1 MQPDMTNPLIWF
13 DSHCH
18 FDFAEFDEVRED
30 LVPQLVSN
38 QCGGL
43 VVPGVNTDNWDKLF
57 ELKKQYPKFMH
68 IALGLHPYF
77 MEQHHHDDILK
88 LEEFLNECASDIVA
102 IGEIGLDFYQAG
114 LASEL
119 DRDRQLMYFSEQLQ
133 LAKNHKLPLIVHSRK
148 AHDEVAKVL
157 RITKFPY
164 GGIVHGFSGSLQQAK
179 VYSDLG
185 FVVGLGG
192 ALTHDRAKAMQ
203 KLVAS
208 LSSDQYVLETDAPDM
223 RPSFALDEANSP
235 LNLPKIIQHI
245 AEIRGESELK
255 VRQDSTANLYRVLP
269 AIKP

>member
-1 MQPDMTNPLIWF
+1 MQPDITNPLIWF

-18 FDFAEFDEVRED
+18 FDFAEFDGCRDEVVSK
-30 LVPQLVSN
+30 LVAL

-43 VVPGVNTDNWDKLF
+43 VVPGVNTDNWSKLF
-57 ELKKQYPKFMH
+57 ALKKQYPKFLH

-88 LEEFLNECASDIVA
+88 LEACLNDHLSDIVA

-114 LASEL
+114 MASEL

-164 GGIVHGFSGSLQQAK
+164 GGVVHGFSGSLQQAK
-179 VYSDLG
+179 VYTDLG

-192 ALTHDRAKAMQ
+192 ALTHERAKAM
-203 KLVAS
+203 KALVKN
-208 LSSDQYVLETDAPDM
+208 LSPDQYVLETDAPDM

-235 LNLPKIIQHI
+235 LNLPIIIQHI
-245 AEIRGESELK
+245 ASIRDESELTI
-255 VRQDSTANLYRVLP
+255 RRDSTANLYRVLP
-269 AIKP
+269 GLKP

>member
-88 LEEFLNECASDIVA
+88 LEEFLK
-102 IGEIGLDFYQAG
+102 L
-114 LASEL
+114 
-119 DRDRQLMYFSEQLQ
+119 RD
-133 LAKNHKLPLIVHSRK
+133 HKLEYKKQYTENNTCECNGIT
-148 AHDEVAKVL
+148 AK
-157 RITKFPY
+157 K
-164 GGIVHGFSGSLQQAK
+164 
-179 VYSDLG
+179 
-185 FVVGLGG
+185 
-192 ALTHDRAKAMQ
+192 
-203 KLVAS
+203 
-208 LSSDQYVLETDAPDM
+208 
-223 RPSFALDEANSP
+223 
-235 LNLPKIIQHI
+235 
-245 AEIRGESELK
+245 
-255 VRQDSTANLYRVLP
+255 
-269 AIKP
+269 